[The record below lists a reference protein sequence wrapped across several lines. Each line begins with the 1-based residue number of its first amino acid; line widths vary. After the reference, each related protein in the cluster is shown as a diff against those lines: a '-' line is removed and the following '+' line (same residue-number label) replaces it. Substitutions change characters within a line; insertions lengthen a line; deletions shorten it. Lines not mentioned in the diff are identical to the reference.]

1 MNYFLFKLEFTTSL
15 HVGESDAGDSL
26 DTGRMNFCADTLF
39 SALCHMALKAEGVQG
54 IERWVNLAQND
65 ELRFSDAF
73 PYKGE
78 TLYVPKPYATASVRL
93 EIPPEL
99 RKAMKKLSYLP
110 IGLLPDFIA
119 SLQGKM
125 VFDAAGVD
133 TDFGVYG
140 IVDKVSITAQ
150 EVPRPYSVGVFT
162 FHDDAGLYFIVGCA
176 DKSLVPDLQ
185 KLIRLLGVE
194 GIGGK
199 VSSGYGKFRVKA
211 CIDLEA
217 TENEDELLLAGYLQ
231 KATVGEANR
240 YITLTTSLPMDQ
252 EMHDAVENSTYGLV
266 RRGGFVQS
274 ETYADTP
281 LKKQTQYF
289 FDSGSMFQYPYRGGI
304 FDVSGNRG
312 KHPVYRYGKPVFL
325 GVCL

>member
-1 MNYFLFKLEFTTSL
+1 MACTASL
-15 HVGESDAGDSL
+15 ISVDHGSGS
-26 DTGRMNFCADTLF
+26 
-39 SALCHMALKAEGVQG
+39 
-54 IERWVNLAQND
+54 
-65 ELRFSDAF
+65 
-73 PYKGE
+73 
-78 TLYVPKPYATASVRL
+78 ATA
-93 EIPPEL
+93 
-99 RKAMKKLSYLP
+99 
-110 IGLLPDFIA
+110 
-119 SLQGKM
+119 
-125 VFDAAGVD
+125 
-133 TDFGVYG
+133 
-140 IVDKVSITAQ
+140 
-150 EVPRPYSVGVFT
+150 YSVGVFT

-176 DKSLVPDLQ
+176 DKSWCRIC
-185 KLIRLLGVE
+185 KLIRFWAL

-217 TENEDELLLAGYLQ
+217 TENEDERFLQAIYRRLLWVKQIAISPSPLRCHG
-231 KATVGEANR
+231 
-240 YITLTTSLPMDQ
+240 P